1 MLAWRDKTK
10 YEIVKYRPE
19 FKSQVLELQTY
30 LWSPDLD
37 VNTAYLEWKYEQN
50 PYLSAPL
57 IYVALCAGKV
67 VGMRGMYGAK
77 WQIGNSGQTFL
88 CPCAGD
94 LVIFPDHRNQGLFTK
109 IMRTALDDLAG
120 MNYNYVFNLSS
131 SPVTRLSS
139 LTTGWRS
146 VGRFPTLL
154 WRAGHRVIPHRLQRN
169 ATRRPVFSSPQ
180 KQDPFYFLDQNA
192 AKREHK
198 ISPRI
203 SVEQTPRPEAM
214 AELTER
220 TVNDERI
227 RHVRD
232 QKYFAWR
239 FNNPLSRYR
248 FLYYEGS
255 RLDGYLILQT
265 KFNNTTLRVNIADWE
280 ATNLQTRSELLEA
293 ALHLGNFDAISIWT
307 ATLPDGVQDLLEENG
322 FKVLSEKKGIEQSRR
337 TILVRPVRDDMLK
350 TDWIIADI
358 RLLELANW
366 DLRRIYSDVD

>member
-1 MLAWRDKTK
+1 
-10 YEIVKYRPE
+10 
-19 FKSQVLELQTY
+19 
-30 LWSPDLD
+30 
-37 VNTAYLEWKYEQN
+37 
-50 PYLSAPL
+50 
-57 IYVALCAGKV
+57 
-67 VGMRGMYGAK
+67 
-77 WQIGNSGQTFL
+77 
-88 CPCAGD
+88 
-94 LVIFPDHRNQGLFTK
+94 
-109 IMRTALDDLAG
+109 
-120 MNYNYVFNLSS
+120 
-131 SPVTRLSS
+131 
-139 LTTGWRS
+139 
-146 VGRFPTLL
+146 
-154 WRAGHRVIPHRLQRN
+154 
-169 ATRRPVFSSPQ
+169 
-180 KQDPFYFLDQNA
+180 
-192 AKREHK
+192 
-198 ISPRI
+198 
-203 SVEQTPRPEAM
+203 M

-265 KFNNTTLRVNIADWE
+265 KFNNTTLRVDIADWE

-322 FKVLSEKKGIEQSRR
+322 FKVLSEKKGIEQSRP